1 MSTKPLTLICPLAQP
16 TSKSEAELFGAMVWL
31 WMHSSTHRNCP
42 LHELHRVLLPALQT
56 GQFALALNGGAD
68 QRPVGVM
75 TWAMFTADM
84 EQRYLRTLD
93 RSLQPQDW
101 QQGDRPWILD
111 WVAPFGRTHQMT
123 SMVRKALP
131 TACWRGLYHR
141 GDETGLRV
149 LHFRGAG
156 LSKAQAAEF
165 WAARPLAQ
173 AQMRVSLE

>member
-1 MSTKPLTLICPLAQP
+1 MSTKPLTLICPQAQP
-16 TSKSEAELFGAMVWL
+16 TDKSEAELFGAMVWL

-111 WVAPFGRTHQMT
+111 WVAPFGRTHEMKAAI
-123 SMVRKALP
+123 RRALP
-131 TACWRGLYHR
+131 RACWRSLHHR
-141 GDETGLRV
+141 GDEIGLRV
-149 LHFRGAG
+149 LHSHGVGTTRQ
-156 LSKAQAAEF
+156 QAAEF

-173 AQMRVSLE
+173 TQQGKP